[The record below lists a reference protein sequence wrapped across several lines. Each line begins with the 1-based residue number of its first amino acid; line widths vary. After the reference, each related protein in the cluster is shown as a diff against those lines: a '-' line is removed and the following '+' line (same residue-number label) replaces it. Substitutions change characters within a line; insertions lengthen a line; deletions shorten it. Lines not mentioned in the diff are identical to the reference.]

1 MYAPFGAGVPIGP
14 RRMLAAGDQS
24 LLGSGAAP
32 VLDLDDVTRMA
43 RPEREEP
50 GSPNVIGAVALGAAI
65 GALESIGWPAI
76 IGHDV
81 RIARS
86 LRRGLAAIPGLR
98 LLGPDPG
105 TDTLPVATFAVDG
118 VPSALVTA
126 RLAGEDAIEVGHG
139 SLHARP
145 YLTRL
150 LGLSPAGARAGRG
163 SVRNSY
169 RGAVPGAVRAS
180 AGINTSERDVARLL
194 SAMERLVAGK
204 PPVQYRRDPSTGDFY
219 PAGPAPE
226 PVSH

>member
-1 MYAPFGAGVPIGP
+1 MYAPFGAGVLIGP

-32 VLDLDDVTRMA
+32 VLDLDDVARMA

-65 GALESIGWPAI
+65 GALEEHRLARHHRPRCAHRPIAAARARGDPGAAAS
-76 IGHDV
+76 
-81 RIARS
+81 RARS
-86 LRRGLAAIPGLR
+86 RHRHPCRSPRSPWTASR
-98 LLGPDPG
+98 
-105 TDTLPVATFAVDG
+105 
-118 VPSALVTA
+118 SALVAA

-163 SVRNSY
+163 SVRNSD

-194 SAMERLVAGK
+194 SAMERLVAGEA
-204 PPVQYRRDPSTGDFY
+204 
-219 PAGPAPE
+219 AGPVP
-226 PVSH
+226 P